1 MPHFRLPA
9 FDHGVVSFIWA
20 VVLGGYIW
28 IGMLA
33 IGVNGAVSFV
43 IAVLSAFGIFL
54 FVRLRGEDRPG
65 G

>member
-20 VVLGGYIW
+20 VVLGGYVW
-28 IGMLA
+28 IGILA
-33 IGVNGAVSFV
+33 VGVNGAVSFV
-43 IAVLSAFGIFL
+43 IAALSAFGIFF